1 MKPTACVALLADLVD
16 SRAAADRRALHGRV
30 TAALAATNER
40 YPTLDALRIT
50 VGDEFQ
56 GLYPTLGAALGASY
70 SVRLALG
77 GGDDVRF
84 GIGRGEVQVID
95 PDTNLQDGSAWWAAR
110 AAIEDVERRAKGSH
124 RALRTGLPPDADPL
138 LLTCVET
145 VDALLAGLDESGRA
159 ICASLLTG
167 ATQADAAASLGISP
181 SAVSQRVARGG
192 IAIVVDAITRL
203 REIP

>member
-1 MKPTACVALLADLVD
+1 MKPIACVALLADLVD
-16 SRAAADRRALHGRV
+16 SRASDDRRALHGRV
-30 TAALAATNER
+30 TAALAATNEQFR
-40 YPTLDALRIT
+40 ALDALRIT

-70 SVRLALG
+70 AVRLGLG
-77 GGDDVRF
+77 GTDDVRF
-84 GIGRGEVQVID
+84 GIGRGEVTVID

-110 AAIEDVERRAKGSH
+110 TAIEDVERRAKGAH
-124 RALRTGLPPDADPL
+124 RALRTGVGPDADPL
-138 LLTCVET
+138 LVTCVET

-159 ICASLLTG
+159 IAASLLAG
-167 ATQADAAASLGISP
+167 ATQADAAASLGVSP

-203 REIP
+203 KEIP